1 MIPQKTLLTSLIIF
15 VIAIAFG
22 ALFISKRQNIVV
34 PSISPNQAPFK
45 IETGIWTSDDFNK
58 YEPLTFPDNVLDTSD
73 WQTYRNEEF
82 GFEFKYPK
90 DWKTVYVKGVC
101 STAGYGVAYVS
112 IFPQNLPRNEAGGTN
127 ICIDTNSF
135 NYEDLLLAM
144 NWEEKR
150 KVLTNNISGVVFD
163 KKDENDEWLNFD
175 IYNLSNGKIFYSFTD
190 TSKKDTGVLQQILL
204 SFRLTK

>member
-1 MIPQKTLLTSLIIF
+1 MIPRKTLLASLIVLII
-15 VIAIAFG
+15 VITLG
-22 ALFISKRQNIVV
+22 ALFISKRQDTVA
-34 PSISPNQAPFK
+34 PPISSDQAPFT
-45 IETGIWTSDDFNK
+45 IETGIWTNDDFNK
-58 YEPLTFPDNVLDTSD
+58 YEPLTFPDNTLDTSD
-73 WQTYRNEEF
+73 WQTYQNEEF

-112 IFPQNLPRNEAGGTN
+112 ISPQNLPRNEAGGTN

-150 KVLTNNISGVVFD
+150 KVLVNNISGVVFD
-163 KKDENDEWLNFD
+163 KKDENGEWLNFD
-175 IYNLSNGKIFYSFTD
+175 TYNLSNGEVLYSFTD
-190 TSKKDTGVLQQILL
+190 TGKKDIGVLQQILL
-204 SFRLTK
+204 SFSLL